1 VLAAG
6 VVLLTSIPTARAAA
20 AEPTFVVPSPYVVA
34 IDPGHG
40 GSPTS
45 DPSQL
50 WDPGVVVGSIMEK
63 DITLDLAMRLRKL
76 LQHERVKVVLTRSS
90 DQYVEISERWNR
102 AHAEG
107 ARMFVS
113 LHVNAYDGD
122 PTINGLA
129 VFYPKPDSFSFAQA
143 IDAGLAQ
150 TLKPFQIADDGV
162 AIKPELWVRTDVPT
176 VTVEPAYL
184 TNPRERSLL
193 LQDDFRDAI
202 ATGVFQGMMAA
213 DPEIEQTK
221 VQLAH
226 AEAAATAQRLAAEA
240 ASADAARAATATRW
254 GLIVGGLLVLF
265 VVMRAAI
272 RRQSRLTEPPA
283 YRRRNYRRRRSV
295 SRRH

>member
-1 VLAAG
+1 V
-6 VVLLTSIPTARAAA
+6 A
-20 AEPTFVVPSPYVVA
+20 AEPTFVTPSPYVVA

-40 GSPTS
+40 GSPTN
-45 DPSQL
+45 DPTQL
-50 WDPGVVVGSIMEK
+50 WDPGVVVGTIMEK

-76 LQHERVKVVLTRSS
+76 LLRERVKVVLTRSG

-102 AHAEG
+102 ARAAG
-107 ARMFVS
+107 AKMFVS

-122 PTINGLA
+122 STINGLA

-150 TLKPFQIADDGV
+150 TLKRFQIADDGV

-184 TNPRERSLL
+184 TNPRERTLL

-202 ATGVFQGMMAA
+202 ATGVYQGMIAA

-221 VQLAH
+221 VLLAH

-240 ASADAARAATATRW
+240 ASADAARVATATRW
-254 GLIVGGLLVLF
+254 GLIIGGVAVLF
-265 VVMRAAI
+265 LVMRAAI
-272 RRQSRLTEPPA
+272 RRQSRLPEPPT

-295 SRRH
+295 SRRY